1 MNPSARHEQ
10 IVNEWIGLVTILVF
24 IITGV
29 FYCLS
34 QQRALAAV
42 QANNR
47 RIAPGLVWLQFIPFL
62 GQIWQV
68 FVIYFIA
75 DSFRAEFESHR
86 DDSLLGIDAEAV
98 EHFGKRP
105 TLALGIVFFVSWM
118 ALIGFNLWYSPNSE
132 LGAEYFVLNFIP
144 LTLALTSIVFFVIY
158 WVRLIRTRRSILNKS
173 AA

>member
-1 MNPSARHEQ
+1 MNPTVRHEQ
-10 IVNEWIGLVTILVF
+10 GAPVLIGLVTILVF
-24 IITGV
+24 IVTGV

-42 QANNR
+42 KPHHR
-47 RIAPGLVWLQFIPFL
+47 RIAPGLVWLQFVPFL

-75 DSFRAEFESHR
+75 DSFRAELESHR
-86 DDSLLGIDAEAV
+86 EDSLLGIDAEAV

-105 TLALGIVFFVSWM
+105 TLALGIIFFVSWM
-118 ALIGFNLWYSPNSE
+118 TLIGFNLWYGGNSE
-132 LGAEYFVLNFIP
+132 MGTEYFALNFIP
-144 LTLALTSIVFFVIY
+144 LILALAAIVFFILY
-158 WVRLIRTRRSILNKS
+158 WVKLAGTRRSIIRK